1 MYERNA
7 IVLERYFGKKL
18 GYNEANNLKSNYNNY
33 CNLLDK
39 ISNLGAKVDV
49 ERKATAE
56 FNQVSEELENIK
68 QNQDKLYKREAK
80 LEYNRNILFANIE
93 EKPEDLNRVFEK
105 LEEDIV
111 KIQDSLLELRLSYVE
126 ILSKYQQ
133 KKDSLIES
141 HKQKQEA
148 EREYADS
155 YRQTKETFEN
165 VDNGYIIYIKGINTE
180 ELKKIKKELIDVMT
194 KNGEKE
200 KVPFD
205 PDVISKAAE
214 FATDISKKEADI
226 LTYVF
231 EKTGKLLDEIENKT
245 FKPMRHNKWRKDAT
259 SELEFFN
266 SEREYLVAFLDNER
280 LSVMSGKKTH
290 RKLMLEAC
298 KNLVQDV
305 EQMNNLYELLLR
317 EEAGR
322 SAKKAYKD
330 LYNKDYLIEIEAS
343 EKEVEVQ
350 ATKLNISAATLLNS
364 NYWRLEGMRAVYQS
378 FYNSVTEFYGK
389 DLEEFELK
397 PEEPKQEEVEEI
409 EEDGEFELPRKKAV
423 KKEEIEETEE
433 QEDDE
438 EEEVEEEKEQEP
450 EPEKVEKQEKEEVK
464 EEKAEEELSEAEKI
478 FKALEEDDDDELIN
492 DVPSISFDNDDQ
504 EDDIKEYDLDRI
516 YARVERMKFTDSGTV
531 SKKIKLD
538 DYEDDEEEE
547 EPEVEEKEEI
557 KEEKAPKVVK
567 AKKEVKEK
575 KVEEDKKEEPKKLS
589 IKEIEE
595 DLETEKIDLPKI
607 SKKSVEKVSKIEEI
621 EEKPE
626 PKSKAKIEIEEQEEE
641 EEFEEQEEPVKDSS
655 LKTMLDKE
663 PVIPKYLD
671 DDEDQEEYDTTDR
684 IFEKIEPVKPNKK
697 LVPDE
702 TIKIEKIP
710 ETLEPI
716 INFGEEKNNYKQMIN
731 QIDELDDEKRSSL
744 DDVGVDEELI
754 EEQVLKDS
762 DVSSERLFEQYAKAK
777 ETQET
782 LNAAFTK
789 LKDKK
794 EKAEKKKGG
803 LFGFGK
809 RRK

>member
-18 GYNEANNLKSNYNNY
+18 GYNESNNLKSNYNNY
-33 CNLLDK
+33 CDLLDR

-49 ERKATAE
+49 ERRATVD
-56 FNQVSEELENIK
+56 FNQISEELENIK
-68 QNQDKLYKREAK
+68 VSQDKLYKREAK

-93 EKPEDLNRVFEK
+93 EKPDDLNRVFEK
-105 LEEDIV
+105 LEEDIS
-111 KIQDSLLELRLSYVE
+111 KIQDSLLELRINYVE
-126 ILSKYQQ
+126 TLTKYQQ
-133 KKDSLIES
+133 RKEALIEA

-155 YRQTKETFEN
+155 YRQTKEVFEN
-165 VDNGYIIYIKGINTE
+165 VDNGFIIYIKGINTE

-205 PDVISKAAE
+205 PDVISKASE
-214 FATDISKKEADI
+214 FATDIAKKEADI

-245 FKPMRHNKWRKDAT
+245 FKPMRHSKWRKDAT
-259 SELEFFN
+259 AELDFFN

-280 LSVMSGKKTH
+280 LSVMSGKKIH

-378 FYNSVTEFYGK
+378 FYNSITEYYGK
-389 DLEEFELK
+389 DLEEFEVK
-397 PEEPKQEEVEEI
+397 PEEPKVEE
-409 EEDGEFELPRKKAV
+409 EADDQEDEDFELPRKKRA
-423 KKEEIEETEE
+423 KDIEEIEEVEEEESEEEPEEEKEPEEEVKEPEEEKPEE

-438 EEEVEEEKEQEP
+438 ELTEVQR
-450 EPEKVEKQEKEEVK
+450 
-464 EEKAEEELSEAEKI
+464 I
-478 FKALEEDDDDELIN
+478 FKELESADEDIL
-492 DVPSISFDNDDQ
+492 DVPSISFDTDDQ

-516 YARVERMKFTDSGTV
+516 YARVERMKFSDSGAF
-531 SKKIKLD
+531 SKKVELD
-538 DYEDDEEEE
+538 AYDDDEDEEE
-547 EPEVEEKEEI
+547 
-557 KEEKAPKVVK
+557 
-567 AKKEVKEK
+567 
-575 KVEEDKKEEPKKLS
+575 KKEEPKKKVETKSVEKEKKEKKSDSKKIS

-595 DLETEKIDLPKI
+595 DLEAEEIELPKS
-607 SKKSVEKVSKIEEI
+607 SKKSLKEETVD
-621 EEKPE
+621 EEETDAKPVV
-626 PKSKAKIEIEEQEEE
+626 KAKKKLLVKPATSVKKSEEE
-641 EEFEEQEEPVKDSS
+641 EVEEEPEEKEQPSI
-655 LKTMLDKE
+655 KTMLDKD
-663 PVIPKYLD
+663 PVIPKYLQED
-671 DDEDQEEYDTTDR
+671 DDEDDDFDKTDR
-684 IFEKIEPVKPNKK
+684 IFGKSDSKKSEKK
-697 LVPDE
+697 VPDA

-716 INFGEEKNNYKQMIN
+716 IDFGEDNNYKQVMN
-731 QIDELDDEKRSSL
+731 QIDELDDKKETL
-744 DDVGVDEELI
+744 DDLSAEVDDDLI
-754 EEQVLKDS
+754 EEQMLKDS
-762 DVSSERLFEQYAKAK
+762 DVSSESLFEQYAKAK

-803 LFGFGK
+803 LFGFGRGK
-809 RRK
+809 RK